1 MRPNLVI
8 GRQHCRIRPL
18 PVSPTTASRCSL
30 SLRQPVALCALD
42 AKPTPP
48 KIRQKAAAATI
59 HIAALPRHLFF
70 NFPFGITVVTGG
82 VGRSD
87 VLDGLGG
94 GLVSFLGFF
103 AILLLR

>member
-1 MRPNLVI
+1 
-8 GRQHCRIRPL
+8 
-18 PVSPTTASRCSL
+18 
-30 SLRQPVALCALD
+30 
-42 AKPTPP
+42 
-48 KIRQKAAAATI
+48 
-59 HIAALPRHLFF
+59 LFF

>member
-1 MRPNLVI
+1 M
-8 GRQHCRIRPL
+8 Q
-18 PVSPTTASRCSL
+18 T
-30 SLRQPVALCALD
+30 
-42 AKPTPP
+42 
-48 KIRQKAAAATI
+48 
-59 HIAALPRHLFF
+59 HLFF
-70 NFPFGITVVTGG
+70 NFPLGITVVTGG